1 MEKID
6 FLREQRPRNVFTAN
20 GQGLGGKQQK
30 AVEECSL
37 ESSTF
42 RSFSRMVK
50 KICKQEKGGFML
62 LGMLCRMISR
72 CTRFEYILDY
82 NRETEACSKSS
93 VEFEVLKAGEEE
105 FPFPKMWK

>member
-1 MEKID
+1 
-6 FLREQRPRNVFTAN
+6 
-20 GQGLGGKQQK
+20 
-30 AVEECSL
+30 
-37 ESSTF
+37 
-42 RSFSRMVK
+42 
-50 KICKQEKGGFML
+50 ML
-62 LGMLCRMISR
+62 LWMLDRMRSR

>member
-1 MEKID
+1 MVWLIVHSC
-6 FLREQRPRNVFTAN
+6 R
-20 GQGLGGKQQK
+20 GQ
-30 AVEECSL
+30 
-37 ESSTF
+37 
-42 RSFSRMVK
+42 VK
-50 KICKQEKGGFML
+50 KICKQEKVGFTL